1 MGHSTNLNT
10 LRQTKQIQ
18 VYYKKNSKEFLLAYI
33 YKNLLE
39 KLFKKNKIFL
49 TKCNVFSNHNK
60 LYCDMYLFFQHRS
73 FIKMK
78 KRIKKK
84 KKKNALFSLNING
97 LVSIFKCNL
106 FILKYYNLNT
116 KIESYNR
123 FIKEFLFWKV
133 KRFSYT
139 LFPRRF
145 SFFKDFLKLSI
156 LFFIGSLDNNYY
168 LRLLGEIFRILQKR
182 RHSKYLIF
190 ITYYLKLLFTKFKKL
205 NTSST
210 ILGLKFV
217 INGKL
222 KGKTRSNCFKLN
234 IGSLP
239 NQTIMLNIHF
249 TKIPIYTIY
258 GVFGFK
264 LWVFR
269 NYK

>member
-10 LRQTKQIQ
+10 LRQTKQTQI
-18 VYYKKNSKEFLLAYI
+18 YYKKNSKEFLLTYV
-33 YKNLLE
+33 YQNLLE
-39 KLFKKNKIFL
+39 KLFRRNKIFL
-49 TKCNVFSNHNK
+49 TKCNVFFNNNK
-60 LYCDMYLFFQHRS
+60 CYCDMHLFFQHRN
-73 FIKMK
+73 FIKIK

-84 KKKNALFSLNING
+84 IVNKSLSSVTLNG
-97 LVSIFKCNL
+97 LLSIFKSNL
-106 FILKYYNLNT
+106 FILKFLNLNIQ
-116 KIESYNR
+116 IEPYNR
-123 FIKEFLFWKV
+123 FIKDFLFWKV
-133 KRFSYT
+133 KRFSYI

-156 LFFIGSLDNNYY
+156 LFFIGSLDNKYY

-190 ITYYLKLLFTKFKKL
+190 ITFYIKLLFTKFKKL
-205 NTSST
+205 TGSSK

-239 NQTIMLNIHF
+239 NQTVMLNIHF